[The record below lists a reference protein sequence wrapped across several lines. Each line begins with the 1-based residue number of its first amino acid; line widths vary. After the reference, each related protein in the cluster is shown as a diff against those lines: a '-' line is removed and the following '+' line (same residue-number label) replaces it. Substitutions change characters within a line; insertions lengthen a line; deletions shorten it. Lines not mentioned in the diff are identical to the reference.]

1 MKKRNSKEN
10 NFFILPSK
18 LKVYAIWHLNI
29 NG

>member
-18 LKVYAIWHLNI
+18 LKVYAIEHLN
-29 NG
+29 